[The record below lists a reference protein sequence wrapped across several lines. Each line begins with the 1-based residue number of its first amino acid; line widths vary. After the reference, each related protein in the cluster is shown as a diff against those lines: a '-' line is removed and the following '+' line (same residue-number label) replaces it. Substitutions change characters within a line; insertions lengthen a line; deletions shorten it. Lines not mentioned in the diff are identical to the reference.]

1 MDTRV
6 VRLIVEYDGT
16 AYCGVQRQSHARSI
30 QGALEAALSQVAN
43 APVEIVVA
51 GRTDTGVHASAQVV
65 SFAVPDAARD
75 RPLRAWRFGGNRH
88 LDDDICIIDA
98 SLQAP
103 EFHARFSARARRYL
117 YLLSEHTPDRGLNA
131 KRFWHVG
138 ASLDTQAMHRALQ
151 AILGER
157 DFSAFRS
164 AQCNART
171 PYRNVARTSVSRHGS
186 LIVCDI
192 AANAF
197 LHRMVRMIVGVLV
210 PIGMG
215 RVPESSL
222 ADALER
228 GGFDAST
235 MPTAPAHGLYLSGVD
250 YPDWQVFRP
259 PPALLALEAFD
270 TMRTP

>member
-16 AYCGVQRQSHARSI
+16 AYCGMQRQSHARSV
-30 QGALEAALSQVAN
+30 QGALEAALSQVAD

-65 SFAVPDAARD
+65 SFEVPEAARC
-75 RPLRAWRFGGNRH
+75 RPLRAWRLGGNRF
-88 LDDDICIIDA
+88 LDDDICILDA
-98 SLQAP
+98 EHAADR
-103 EFHARFSARARRYL
+103 FHARFSAVKRRYL
-117 YLLSEHTPDRGLNA
+117 YLLSEHAPDRGLNA

-138 ASLDTQAMHRALQ
+138 ALLDTQAMHRALQ

-164 AQCNART
+164 AQCNAHS
-171 PYRNVARTSVSRHGS
+171 PYRNVARASVSRHGS
-186 LIVCDI
+186 LIVCEI

-197 LHRMVRMIVGVLV
+197 LHRMVRMLVGVLV
-210 PIGMG
+210 PIGRG

-222 ADALER
+222 ADALLR
-228 GGFDAST
+228 GSFDASA

-250 YPDWQVFRP
+250 YPDWRVFRP